1 MREQLCSE
9 IPIVKDM
16 TDLLNI
22 NFNAPTINPS
32 TSNELLINM
41 KEKDIPPYN
50 PKNIFLIREV
60 STIQFWEEE
69 FNKIKNG
76 VNIGGYHISNWLYWH
91 INIFKLAY
99 GKGKDKSI
107 NCRI

>member
-16 TDLLNI
+16 TDLLGI
-22 NFNAPTINPS
+22 NFNSTTINPS

-50 PKNIFLIREV
+50 PKNIFLIRMYLQY
-60 STIQFWEEE
+60 SFGKE

-91 INIFKLAY
+91 INIFSEN
-99 GKGKDKSI
+99 GKDKI
-107 NCRI
+107 NL